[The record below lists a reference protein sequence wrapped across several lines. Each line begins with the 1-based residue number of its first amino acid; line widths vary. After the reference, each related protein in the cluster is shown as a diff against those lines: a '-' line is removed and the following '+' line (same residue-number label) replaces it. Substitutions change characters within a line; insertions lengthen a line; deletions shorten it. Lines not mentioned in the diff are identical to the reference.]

1 MLEQEQSNRRT
12 ANLGS
17 CPRIHWHCTPP
28 TSNVQCEFT
37 ETHTCSLTHNTYIT
51 SVMLDNEAVG
61 TSTTTAPMRMRTVVL
76 SHLLKELFIVSFGEV
91 AHIIK

>member
-1 MLEQEQSNRRT
+1 
-12 ANLGS
+12 
-17 CPRIHWHCTPP
+17 
-28 TSNVQCEFT
+28 
-37 ETHTCSLTHNTYIT
+37 
-51 SVMLDNEAVG
+51 MLDNEAVG